1 MTYSYLPNMLLIAV
15 PVTYAW
21 RNELEIKAHQAI
33 SRAMGQPPPSRGGVM
48 SRGGSRMQQQQR
60 GTQFGHLQDA
70 QVRTYIQLSSVYLTQ
85 CSCWNS
91 NCCDCPWVLYFATT
105 K

>member
-1 MTYSYLPNMLLIAV
+1 MLLAAV

-60 GTQFGHLQDA
+60 GTQFEHLQDD
-70 QVRTYIQLSSVYLTQ
+70 QVRTYIQLSSVY
-85 CSCWNS
+85 CNS
-91 NCCDCPWVLYFATT
+91 YDCPWVLYFTT
-105 K
+105 TE

>member
-1 MTYSYLPNMLLIAV
+1 MLLAAV

-33 SRAMGQPPPSRGGVM
+33 SRAMGQPPPPRGGVM

-60 GTQFGHLQDA
+60 GTQFEHLQDD
-70 QVRTYIQLSSVYLTQ
+70 QVRTYIQLSSV
-85 CSCWNS
+85 
-91 NCCDCPWVLYFATT
+91 
-105 K
+105 